1 MLNKKQLEEIRE
13 HLEKAQNPLFFFDN
27 DVDGLCS
34 FILLKRAID
43 RGKGVAIK
51 SFPDLSEMYA
61 KKVEELNSDYVFIL
75 DKPSVSE
82 EFIDKVMERNV
93 PIVWIDHHNTEISKE
108 IKDKVYYYNSFPS
121 GEPTTFIAQNVFNRK
136 QDIWLAI
143 IGCIGDHYSPEF
155 GEKYGKE
162 NPEFYKHS
170 KDSFD
175 AVYTS
180 ELGKISMMLNFGL
193 KDTTT
198 NVLEMIKLLSEAD
211 SPTDILEEN
220 SKTKNIHYKYNKM
233 IKQLHETIKKAKR
246 IGNKLILLE
255 YSGETSMSSEISNLL
270 SFNNQD
276 KFVLVIFKK
285 QDVANVS
292 IRAKN
297 AKEVLEKAMKGI
309 LGATGGGHDEACGA
323 RIPSS
328 HLEEFKERIENLV
341 G

>member
-1 MLNKKQLEEIRE
+1 MLSKQELIDIRE
-13 HLEKAQNPLFFFDN
+13 HLEKAQNPVFFFDN

-34 FILLKRAID
+34 FILLKKAID

-51 SFPDLSEMYA
+51 SFPDLNETYA
-61 KKVEELNSDYVFIL
+61 KKVEELNADYVFIL
-75 DKPSVSE
+75 DKAIVSE
-82 EFIDKVMERNV
+82 EFIDKIMEKNI
-93 PIVWIDHHNTEISKE
+93 PIVWIDHHNAEVPKE
-108 IKDKVYYYNSFPS
+108 IKEKVYFYTSLPS
-121 GEPTTFIAQNVFNRK
+121 GEPTTFIAQSVFNKK
-136 QDIWLAI
+136 QDLWLAI
-143 IGCIGDHYSPEF
+143 VGCIGDHYSPDF
-155 GEKYGKE
+155 GKDYAKE
-162 NPEFYKHS
+162 NHEYFKYS
-170 KDSFD
+170 KDPFES
-175 AVYTS
+175 VYTT

-198 NVLEMIKLLSEAD
+198 NVLEMIKLLSEAS
-211 SPTDILEEN
+211 SPSDVLSEN
-220 SKTKNIHYKYNKM
+220 HKTKQLHYKYSKLM
-233 IKQLHETIKKAKR
+233 KQLHELTKKAKR
-246 IGNKLILLE
+246 IGKKLVLLE
-255 YSGETSMSSEISNLL
+255 YAGETSMSSELSNLL

-328 HLEEFKERIENLV
+328 HLEEFKERIEKLV